1 MTRINDRFTLT
12 AADIEEQF
20 IRAPGPGGQHVNK
33 VETAVQLRFDARRL
47 RTIDEAAFRRL
58 RQIAGSRMSHDGVIV
73 ISASRFR
80 SRERNR
86 EDARMRLREM
96 LHAAFQRP
104 RRRRPTRPGP
114 GAKRR
119 RLEAKKSRAAI
130 KKNRAPVR
138 FD

>member
-1 MTRINDRFTLT
+1 
-12 AADIEEQF
+12 
-20 IRAPGPGGQHVNK
+20 
-33 VETAVQLRFDARRL
+33 
-47 RTIDEAAFRRL
+47 
-58 RQIAGSRMSHDGVIV
+58 MSHDGVIV